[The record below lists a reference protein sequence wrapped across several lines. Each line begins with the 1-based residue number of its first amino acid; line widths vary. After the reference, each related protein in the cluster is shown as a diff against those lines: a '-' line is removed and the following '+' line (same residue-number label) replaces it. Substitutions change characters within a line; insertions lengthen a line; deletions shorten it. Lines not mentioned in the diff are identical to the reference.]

1 MALKIFILNGVAGVG
16 KDTFATLL
24 DHFIQTRH
32 ISSIDPIKR
41 AARTLGWKGKK
52 DDATR
57 MLLCELKKCVNQF
70 SSYIWDYLDS
80 MVASHRELFSND
92 DGVLLIDI
100 REPEE
105 IEKAV
110 KRYNCKTILIERDV
124 LTKDYTN
131 SADSSVY
138 DYKHYDYNIN
148 NLGDIEELREKAKKF
163 ATLIKK
169 ETQKKVVAV
178 DFDGTIART
187 EYPRIISPI
196 YETIS
201 LLHKLKKTGAT
212 IILWTCREGKEL
224 EEAVEWCKQNDVP
237 IDLVNENDKSR
248 IEFWGN
254 NSRKISA
261 DLYIDDKAFG
271 MWFDRRDDAD
281 LINAL
286 SY

>member
-1 MALKIFILNGVAGVG
+1 MALKIFILNGIAGVG

-24 DHFIQTRH
+24 DQFIQTRH

-41 AARTLGWKGKK
+41 AARTLGWKGNK
-52 DDATR
+52 DDSAR
-57 MLLCELKKCVNQF
+57 MLLCELKKCVNQY
-70 SSYIWDYLDS
+70 SSYIWDYLDG
-80 MVASHRELFSND
+80 MVNSHRDLFSGS
-92 DGVLLIDI
+92 DGVLLIDV

-110 KRYNCKTILIERDV
+110 ERYGCKTILVERDI
-124 LTKDYTN
+124 LTRDYTN

-138 DYKHYDYNIN
+138 DYKHYDYVIN
-148 NLGDIEELREKAKKF
+148 NIGSIEDLRETAKEF
-163 ATLIKK
+163 AEKIKN

-178 DFDGTIART
+178 DFDGTIAKT

-196 YETIS
+196 YETIA
-201 LLHKLKKTGAT
+201 LLNKLKEKGAT

-224 EEAVEWCKQNDVP
+224 KEAVEWCKLNNVP

-248 IEFWGN
+248 IDFWGN

-271 MWFDRRDDAD
+271 MWFDRRNEID

-286 SY
+286 FK